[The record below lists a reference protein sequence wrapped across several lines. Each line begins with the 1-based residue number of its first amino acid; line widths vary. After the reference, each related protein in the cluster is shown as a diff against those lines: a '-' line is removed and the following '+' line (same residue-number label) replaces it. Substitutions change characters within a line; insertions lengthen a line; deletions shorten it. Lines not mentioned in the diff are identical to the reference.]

1 MYTAIKQQQI
11 LQLQGHA
18 MERASIS
25 SGPGA
30 LLRAGS
36 RRGQNDR
43 VANLKRGSMR
53 GIQSL
58 FNAHGSG
65 SPLGN
70 DGRASP
76 VPSFGN
82 SSLEVGMNVS
92 SMSGRLS
99 YIVAEACCRLTHRRV
114 LLTSSLPRLVLHPI
128 FPTRSSEKHRKT
140 MPEVCI
146 AIRRTRRA

>member
-1 MYTAIKQQQI
+1 
-11 LQLQGHA
+11 

-58 FNAHGSG
+58 FNAHGN
-65 SPLGN
+65 PLGN

-92 SMSGRLS
+92 PLRGIISSGYLKL
-99 YIVAEACCRLTHRRV
+99 IAG
-114 LLTSSLPRLVLHPI
+114 LL
-128 FPTRSSEKHRKT
+128 
-140 MPEVCI
+140 
-146 AIRRTRRA
+146 